1 MRKLGLLIV
10 MFVLFG
16 CAEQPQ
22 PAVLPIPAAVPA
34 ISGVDMLTGDTLAVT
49 CDGQMAVSGESPHY
63 TLSCD
68 VAAATETATV
78 EATEAPTSEIG
89 RAHV

>member
-1 MRKLGLLIV
+1 MRKLGLLIA

-22 PAVLPIPAAVPA
+22 PAVLPIPVAVPA

-49 CDGQMAVSGESPHY
+49 CDGQMAVSGELPHY

-68 VAAATETATV
+68 VAAVESWRYRCAWTV
-78 EATEAPTSEIG
+78 VPAADE
-89 RAHV
+89 V